1 MNRRIS
7 VFVWCAVLLAGVAY
21 GQADVSDFVAFDSDL
36 WELAD
41 AETTTYLGRNCIS
54 GTAYLKHVEFHNGV
68 IEVDVVVDGSR
79 SYPGVVFRV
88 QSETDYERFYLRP
101 HRAGFYPDALQYTP
115 VINGIAGW
123 QLYHGKGFTAGAQIP
138 ENEWIRLRL
147 EVKGAQTR
155 VFVGDAER
163 PGLVVDALKHGDSR
177 GPIGIM
183 SDGPARFSNFRYEL
197 TDDLDFDE
205 PRQRPTPGGTITDWE
220 LSRSFKTTRVDPARY
235 PRFFTIFGARWQKVT
250 SEPSGLVDV
259 ARFVERRGSGADC
272 VLARKIVQCDSR
284 RDVRLSFGYSDTVT
298 VFLNGHRVF
307 TGNSAYRSRDRSF
320 MGVVGLHDAV
330 YLPLEKGR
338 NEIMLIVTEQFGG
351 WGFMAHVDEELAEP
365 SEQQGRMI
373 KVWETADV
381 FKVPES
387 VLYDRKRDIL
397 YVSSFDKL
405 KRKNVNTGFI
415 SKVTLDGE
423 IDELEWVTGLDGP
436 CGMGLHKNRL
446 YVVECSG
453 NLVEIDARK
462 GEVQSRYKIEGSTF
476 LNDLAIDRS
485 GNVYISDTSR
495 ERAGDDIYR
504 FKKGTIEV
512 WKTGDEIHRAN
523 GLFIYDERLIIG
535 NTGDGFLKSIDLGD
549 KRVERITCL
558 GAGVIDGI
566 RVNNNGNYII
576 SHWEGQTYEVTPDGS
591 VTKIFDTMTDGLNA
605 ADFEFVTEKNL
616 LVVPTFLGNKV
627 VAYRVVD

>member
-284 RDVRLSFGYSDTVT
+284 RDVRLSFGYSDKVT